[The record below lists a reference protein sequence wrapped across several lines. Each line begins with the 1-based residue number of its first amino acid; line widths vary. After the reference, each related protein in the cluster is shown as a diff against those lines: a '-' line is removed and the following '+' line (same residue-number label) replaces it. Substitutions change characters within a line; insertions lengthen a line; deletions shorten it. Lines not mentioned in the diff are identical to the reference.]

1 MTLVIETRSEAETK
15 AIGRRLGAMLRAGD
29 VVGLVGDLGAGK
41 TQFTKGVAEG
51 LGSDAVVTS
60 PTFVLMNTYE
70 GRLPLRHYDLYRLE
84 QVEMAS
90 LGFDDVRETSAVVVE
105 WGEKAGEALGER
117 LEIVFEVAGAESRR
131 LTMRGVGRRGVELL
145 TALSASQASK

>member
-1 MTLVIETRSEAETK
+1 MTLVIESRSEEETR
-15 AIGRRLGAMLRAGD
+15 ALGRRLGAVLRAGD

-84 QVEMAS
+84 SVEMES
-90 LGFDDVRETSAVVVE
+90 LGFDDVRGTSAVVVE

-117 LEIVFEVAGAESRR
+117 LEIAFEVAGPERRR
-131 LTMRGVGRRGVELL
+131 LTMRGVGARGRELEA
-145 TALSASQASK
+145 ALSPSK